1 MDIWCEK
8 YPDCAEGVV
17 REWQVLGLVTGYF
30 SLCTLC
36 PLFPLPCLL
45 QMNDVSSWDL
55 PPALI
60 NSLLTSSLGFCLA
73 VEGSLAGMLDV

>member
-1 MDIWCEK
+1 MNTWCEK

-17 REWQVLGLVTGYF
+17 REWQVLGLATGYF
-30 SLCTLC
+30 SLCPLC